1 MQREPPPETR
11 SYPAPVAFL
20 RNVPPPD
27 QMYTGNAKGKEE
39 EGNGERERER
49 KKKGKKESEGKMRQR
64 VMRGDSH
71 RLLLCIIS
79 TWKKGGSH
87 GVLKEDGEGEG
98 KNGGGEVVEKYGRGK
113 RMEEKKRRRR

>member
-39 EGNGERERER
+39 EGNGERERK

-113 RMEEKKRRRR
+113 RMEEKERRRR